1 MTKNYL
7 NLLGLACAARKIVSG
22 ETLLKSIR
30 SQKVHLVLIAND
42 ASDNTKKK
50 LTDKC
55 HYYGIECYIMEENSD
70 TLSHAIGKNRI
81 ALGICDSGFANKIK
95 KNIGGWFYG
104 KKEQK

>member
-55 HYYGIECYIMEENSD
+55 HYYGIDCYIIEENHD
-70 TLSHAIGKNRI
+70 TLSKAIGKKRV
-81 ALGICDSGFANKIK
+81 AVGISDAGFADKIK
-95 KNIGGWFYG
+95 KIIGGWFYG